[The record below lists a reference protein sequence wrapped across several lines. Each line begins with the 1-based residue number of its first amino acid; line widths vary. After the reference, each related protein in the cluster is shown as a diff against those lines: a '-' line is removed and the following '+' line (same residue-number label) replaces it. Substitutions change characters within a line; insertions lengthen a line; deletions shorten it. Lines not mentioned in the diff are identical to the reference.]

1 MSDQTPKAGHN
12 AVGGIDSTRLMIIV
26 SRVENM
32 EVERKAVAEQIKD
45 LFTEAGSAGFDVK
58 TLRQVIRLRAMDA
71 NKRDEADHLLEL
83 YRRAVGL

>member
-1 MSDQTPKAGHN
+1 MSTDQTPKAGHN
-12 AVGGIDSTRLMIIV
+12 VGGIDSTRLVSIV
-26 SRVENM
+26 QRVETM

-45 LFTEAGSAGFDVK
+45 IFTEAGSAGFDVK